1 MDGWLKKGLGGMT
14 ERLRR
19 ALFLTFAAMLAALVF
34 WIDSIAE
41 YESSVAILYLA
52 VLVLVSAVG
61 SGAEVTR
68 AAQCCVGLTVLAW
81 LVVHLHDPGAA
92 SILRCAFACIAIGV
106 TAALLIS
113 RKRLEATQQDLE
125 HSRAEVDL
133 FANSVPYVLW
143 RSNPRGEIEYLNASW
158 TAVTGMDRWD
168 VLEGQRYNE
177 VVHPDDIPILNETV
191 SAAVANRTVT
201 NLKVRIRQ
209 ADGTYRWMQIYDNPA
224 YSPLTDRVERFGGLS
239 DVHDEVV
246 AKQQLQLVRDEL
258 EVSRA
263 ELVNFTDSVPQ
274 ILWRADAEGKIDFFN
289 RRYTEITGRGA
300 DQTIEGQTQADDV
313 HPQDLETFD
322 RAWREAIAGRS
333 EVRAT
338 YRLRHASGEYR
349 WMSLVGR
356 PVRVGESPGEIR
368 YYGGISDIHDEVM
381 SHQKVKEL
389 NETLEHRV
397 AERTSELM
405 RTEQRYAGLF
415 DVSNMTF
422 AEMDFSEAEEMLDTI
437 KARGVTDLRAYM
449 TAHPDELIR
458 TLGAIRTTRVNEAL
472 ARLMGYESVADLVAN
487 PPAQNA
493 EDGTEVLLRQLEMYF
508 HDIHH
513 IDGRTVLIGKAGRR
527 IPVYFTVT
535 RLSDGLHLS
544 SHLDLSEQERIEQ
557 MRQAAQTEIA
567 RANRIATVGAFS
579 ASIAHE
585 LNQPITSMVF
595 DARTG
600 TRMIAR
606 ENPDIEGV
614 DRILQRM
621 EKNAQRISGIVQR
634 TRENL
639 VGRRRA
645 VGAVDLHRL
654 ALETRDLIDHD
665 LKRADVEME
674 VNCENTIPAIMGDPV
689 ELQQVFVN
697 LVNNAIDA
705 MRGGEGARRVTIG
718 LAAKSGSVEVRVT
731 DTGPG
736 IPEEYIQKLF
746 EPFFTTKETGIG
758 MGLEICRSAVAAMG
772 GQLTVANLPSGGACF
787 AFELPFAV
795 APPS

>member
-1 MDGWLKKGLGGMT
+1 MT
-14 ERLRR
+14 EPIRR
-19 ALFLTFAAMLAALVF
+19 PVFLTLAAALAALVF

-52 VLVLVSAVG
+52 ALVLVSAVG
-61 SGAEVTR
+61 NGREVMR
-68 AAQCCVGLTVLAW
+68 AAQGCVVLTVFAW
-81 LVVHLHDPGAA
+81 IVVHFHTPTTA
-92 SILRCAFACIAIGV
+92 SVLRCLFACIAIGV
-106 TAALLIS
+106 TAALLVS
-113 RKRLEATQQDLE
+113 RKRLETTQQDLE
-125 HSRAEVDL
+125 RSRAEVDL

-158 TAVTGMDRWD
+158 TAVTGLDRLT
-168 VLEGQRYNE
+168 VLEGQRYND

-209 ADGTYRWMQIYDNPA
+209 ANGSYRWMQIYDNPA
-224 YSPLTDRVERFGGLS
+224 YSPLTDQVERFGGLS

-246 AKQQLQLVRDEL
+246 AKQELQVVRDEL
-258 EVSRA
+258 ETSRT

-274 ILWRADAEGKIDFFN
+274 ILWRADASGRIDFFN
-289 RRYTEITGRGA
+289 RRYTEITGR
-300 DQTIEGQTQADDV
+300 DVKTTIDRQDYADDI
-313 HPQDLETFD
+313 HPDD
-322 RAWREAIAGRS
+322 RERLSDVWNEALSGHA

-338 YRLRHASGEYR
+338 YRLRHARGEYR

-356 PVRVGESPGEIR
+356 PVRLGESSGDVR
-368 YYGGISDIHDEVM
+368 YYGGISDINDEVT

-389 NETLEHRV
+389 NETLEQRV
-397 AERTSELM
+397 AERTSELVL
-405 RTEQRYAGLF
+405 TEQRYAGLF

-422 AEMDFSEAEEMLDTI
+422 AEMDFSAAETMLDAI
-437 KARGVTDLRAYM
+437 KERGVTDLPAYM
-449 TAHPDELIR
+449 TAHPDELAR

-493 EDGTEVLLRQLEMYF
+493 EDGTEVLLRQLDMYF
-508 HDIHH
+508 TGIHH
-513 IDGRTVLIGKAGRR
+513 IDGRTVLVGKGGRR

-544 SHLDLSEQERIEQ
+544 SHLDLSEQERIEE
-557 MRQAAQTEIA
+557 MRQAAQAEMA

-600 TRMIAR
+600 LRMVGR
-606 ENPDIEGV
+606 EPPDIEGV

-621 EKNAQRISGIVQR
+621 EKNAQRVAGIVQR

-645 VGAVDLHRL
+645 VGAINLQQLV
-654 ALETRDLIDHD
+654 LETRDLIDHD
-665 LKRADVEME
+665 LKRADVELE
-674 VNCENTIPAIMGDPV
+674 VICLKAVPEIMGDPV

-697 LVNNAIDA
+697 LVNNAVDA
-705 MRGGEGARRVTIG
+705 MRGQSGARCVAIE
-718 LAAKSGSVEVRVT
+718 LIAKDRSVEVRVS

-746 EPFFTTKETGIG
+746 EPFFTTKATGIG

-772 GQLTVANLPSGGACF
+772 GQLTVVNLPQGGARF
-787 AFELPFAV
+787 SFDLPFAV
-795 APPS
+795 ERTE

>member
-1 MDGWLKKGLGGMT
+1 MT
-14 ERLRR
+14 DRLRKPLFMGLAI
-19 ALFLTFAAMLAALVF
+19 ALSAVVF
-34 WIDSIAE
+34 WIDSLAE

-52 VLVLVSAVG
+52 ALVLVSAAG
-61 SGAEVTR
+61 NAKEVAR
-68 AAQCCVGLTVLAW
+68 AAQGCAGLTVLAW
-81 LVVHLHDPGAA
+81 VIVHVDGPTV
-92 SILRCAFACIAIGV
+92 SSMLRCLFACIAIGV

-125 HSRAEVDL
+125 RSRAEVDL

-143 RSNPRGEIEYLNASW
+143 RSNPQGEIEYLNESW
-158 TAVTGMDRWD
+158 TAVTGLDRWT
-168 VLEGQRYNE
+168 VLEGQRYND

-191 SAAVANRTVT
+191 SAAVANRTIT

-209 ADGTYRWMQIYDNPA
+209 ADGAYRWMQIYDNPA
-224 YSPLTDRVERFGGLS
+224 YSPLTDQVERFGGLS

-246 AKQQLQLVRDEL
+246 AKQELQQVRDEL
-258 EVSRA
+258 EISRA

-274 ILWRADAEGKIDFFN
+274 ILWRANSNGDIDFFN
-289 RRYTEITGRGA
+289 RRYTEITGRNVLA
-300 DQTIEGQTQADDV
+300 TLAQQNHADDI
-313 HPQDLETFD
+313 HPDD
-322 RAWREAIAGRS
+322 REHFELLAKNAVSNRAEI
-333 EVRAT
+333 RAT
-338 YRLRHASGEYR
+338 FRLHHVNGDYR

-356 PVRVGESPGEIR
+356 PVQFGDGPEEVR
-368 YYGGISDIHDEVM
+368 YYGGISDIHDEVT

-422 AEMDFSEAEEMLDTI
+422 AEMDFSGAEEILDAI
-437 KARGVTDLRAYM
+437 KETGVTDLRAYM
-449 TAHPDELIR
+449 AAHPDELVR
-458 TLGAIRTTRVNEAL
+458 TLGAIQTTRVNEAL
-472 ARLMGYESVADLVAN
+472 ARLMGYDSVADLVSN

-493 EDGTEVLLRQLEMYF
+493 EDGPEVLLRQLEMHFYG
-508 HDIHH
+508 INH
-513 IDGRTVLIGKAGRR
+513 IDGHTVLVGKGGRR

-535 RLSDGLHLS
+535 RLADGMHLS
-544 SHLDLSEQERIEQ
+544 SHVDLSERARIEE
-557 MRQAAQTEIA
+557 MRQAAQAEMA

-600 TRMIAR
+600 IRMMAR
-606 ENPDIEGV
+606 EMPDMEGI

-621 EKNAQRISGIVQR
+621 EKNAQRVAGIVQR

-639 VGRRRA
+639 VGKRREL
-645 VGAVDLHRL
+645 GWVDLYSL
-654 ALETRDLIDHD
+654 AVETRELIQHD
-665 LKRADVEME
+665 LKRSEVELEVTSDTPLPKIKADP
-674 VNCENTIPAIMGDPV
+674 I

-697 LVNNAIDA
+697 LVSNAIDA
-705 MRGGEGARRVTIG
+705 MRGQAGPRRITIE
-718 LAAKSGSVEVRVT
+718 LIAKETSVGVRVA

-746 EPFFTTKETGIG
+746 EPFFTTKSTGIG
-758 MGLEICRSAVAAMG
+758 MGLEICRAAVAAMG
-772 GQLTVANLPSGGACF
+772 GQLTVANQVEGGACF
-787 AFELPFAV
+787 SFDLPLPV
-795 APPS
+795 DQTLEPSA

>member
-1 MDGWLKKGLGGMT
+1 MT
-14 ERLRR
+14 KPIRR
-19 ALFLTFAAMLAALVF
+19 PVFLMLAAALAALVF
-34 WIDSIAE
+34 WVDSIAE

-61 SGAEVTR
+61 SGKEVTR
-68 AAQCCVGLTVLAW
+68 AAQGCVALTVLAW
-81 LVVHLHDPGAA
+81 VIVHLHDPKAA
-92 SILRCAFACIAIGV
+92 SILRCLFACIAIGV
-106 TAALLIS
+106 TAALLVS

-158 TAVTGMDRWD
+158 TAVTGLDRLT
-168 VLEGQRYNE
+168 VLEGQRYND
-177 VVHPDDIPILNETV
+177 VVHHDDIPILNETV

-209 ADGTYRWMQIYDNPA
+209 ANGSYRWMQIYDNPA
-224 YSPLTDRVERFGGLS
+224 YSPLTDQVERFGGLS

-246 AKQQLQLVRDEL
+246 AKQELQVVRDEL
-258 EVSRA
+258 ETSRT

-274 ILWRADAEGKIDFFN
+274 ILWRADHNGKIDFFN
-289 RRYTEITGRGA
+289 RRYTEITGRDVQA
-300 DQTIEGQTQADDV
+300 TIARQDYADDI
-313 HPQDLETFD
+313 HPED
-322 RAWREAIAGRS
+322 RKKFSRVWKEAISDRS
-333 EVRAT
+333 EVRTT
-338 YRLRHASGEYR
+338 YRLRHVTGEYR

-356 PVRVGESPGEIR
+356 PVQFGESSEEIR
-368 YYGGISDIHDEVM
+368 YYGGVSDIDDEVT

-389 NETLEHRV
+389 NETLEQRV
-397 AERTSELM
+397 AKRTSELM
-405 RTEQRYAGLF
+405 LTEQRYAGLF
-415 DVSNMTF
+415 DVSNITF
-422 AEMDFSEAEEMLDTI
+422 AEMDFSKAETILDAI
-437 KARGVTDLRAYM
+437 KDSGVTDLRSYM
-449 TAHPDELIR
+449 AAHPNELAR
-458 TLGAIRTTRVNEAL
+458 TLGAIRTTRVNDAL
-472 ARLMGYESVADLVAN
+472 ARLMGYENVADLVAN

-493 EDGTEVLLRQLEMYF
+493 EDGTEVLLRQLEMYY
-508 HDIHH
+508 HGVNH
-513 IDGRTVLIGKAGRR
+513 IDGRTVLVGKAGRR

-557 MRQAAQTEIA
+557 MRQAAQAEMA

-606 ENPDIEGV
+606 ENPDIDGI

-645 VGAVDLHRL
+645 VGTIDLHRL

-665 LKRADVEME
+665 LKRAHVELE
-674 VNCENTIPAIMGDPV
+674 VVCATAVPAIMGDQV

-705 MRGGEGARRVTIG
+705 MRGQQGVRRVTIE
-718 LAAKSGSVEVRVT
+718 LVAKDGAVEVRVS

-746 EPFFTTKETGIG
+746 EPFFTTKATGIG

-772 GQLTVANLPSGGACF
+772 GQLTVANLPAGGACF
-787 AFELPFAV
+787 AFDLPFAV
-795 APPS
+795 SQTS

>member
-1 MDGWLKKGLGGMT
+1 MYKGLGSMT
-14 ERLRR
+14 EAARR
-19 ALFLTFAAMLAALVF
+19 PFLLTLAAALAALVF

-52 VLVLVSAVG
+52 ALVLVSTVG
-61 SGAEVTR
+61 DSKEVKW
-68 AAQCCVGLTVLAW
+68 AAQGCAALTVLAW
-81 LVVHLHDPGAA
+81 VIVHWHAPTTA
-92 SILRCAFACIAIGV
+92 SVLRCLFACIAIAV
-106 TAALLIS
+106 TAALLVS
-113 RKRLEATQQDLE
+113 RKRLEATQRDLE
-125 HSRAEVDL
+125 RSRAEVDL

-158 TAVTGMDRWD
+158 TAVTGLDRLT
-168 VLEGQRYNE
+168 VLEGQRYND

-209 ADGTYRWMQIYDNPA
+209 ANGLYRWMQIYDNPA
-224 YSPLTDRVERFGGLS
+224 YSPLTDQVERFGGLS

-246 AKQQLQLVRDEL
+246 AKQQLQVVRDEL
-258 EVSRA
+258 ETSQT
-263 ELVNFTDSVPQ
+263 ELVNFADSVPQ
-274 ILWRADAEGKIDFFN
+274 ILWRADAGGKIDFFN
-289 RRYTEITGRGA
+289 RRYTEITGR
-300 DQTIEGQTQADDV
+300 DVQTAIGRQDYADDI
-313 HPQDLETFD
+313 HPDD
-322 RAWREAIAGRS
+322 RGGFLDVWNDAISGRT

-356 PVRVGESPGEIR
+356 PVQLGESSEDVR
-368 YYGGISDIHDEVM
+368 YYGGISDIHDEVL

-397 AERTSELM
+397 AERTSELLL
-405 RTEQRYAGLF
+405 TEQRYAGLF

-422 AEMDFSEAEEMLDTI
+422 AEMDFSAAEKILDAI
-437 KARGVTDLRAYM
+437 KEGGVTDLPAYM
-449 TAHPDELIR
+449 AAHPDELAR

-493 EDGTEVLLRQLEMYF
+493 EDGSEVLLRQLDMYF
-508 HDIHH
+508 KGIHH
-513 IDGRTVLIGKAGRR
+513 IDGRTVLVGKGGRR

-544 SHLDLSEQERIEQ
+544 SHVDLSEQEHIEE
-557 MRQAAQTEIA
+557 MRQAAQAEMA

-600 TRMIAR
+600 IRMMSR
-606 ENPDIEGV
+606 ESPDIEGV
-614 DRILQRM
+614 DRIMQRM
-621 EKNAQRISGIVQR
+621 EKNAQRVAGIVQR

-645 VGAVDLHRL
+645 VGAIDLHRL
-654 ALETRDLIDHD
+654 VLETRDLIDHD
-665 LKRADVEME
+665 LRRADVDLE
-674 VNCENTIPAIMGDPV
+674 VICAKPVPEIMGDPV

-697 LVNNAIDA
+697 LANNAIDA
-705 MRGGEGARRVTIG
+705 MRGQRGAKRIAIELMT
-718 LAAKSGSVEVRVT
+718 KESSVEVRVS

-746 EPFFTTKETGIG
+746 EPFFTTKATGIG
-758 MGLEICRSAVAAMG
+758 MGLEICRAAVAAMG
-772 GQLTVANLPSGGACF
+772 GQLTVVNRPQGGALF
-787 AFELPFAV
+787 SFDLPFAIKRD
-795 APPS
+795 A

>member
-1 MDGWLKKGLGGMT
+1 MDGRLNESLGGMT
-14 ERLRR
+14 EQIRR
-19 ALFLTFAAMLAALVF
+19 PVYLSLAAALATLVF
-34 WIDSIAE
+34 WIDGIAE

-52 VLVLVSAVG
+52 VLVIVSAVG
-61 SGAEVTR
+61 SAKEVTR
-68 AAQCCVGLTVLAW
+68 AAQGCVVLTVSAW
-81 LVVHLHDPGAA
+81 IVVHLHNPTAA
-92 SILRCAFACIAIGV
+92 SIMRCLFACIAVGV
-106 TAALLIS
+106 TAALLVS
-113 RKRLEATQQDLE
+113 RKRLVATQQDLE

-158 TAVTGMDRWD
+158 TAVTGLDRLT
-168 VLEGQRYNE
+168 VLEGQRYNG
-177 VVHPDDIPILNETV
+177 VVHQDDIPILTETV
-191 SAAVANRTVT
+191 SAAVANQTVT

-209 ADGTYRWMQIYDNPA
+209 ADGSYRWMQIYDKPA
-224 YSPLTDRVERFGGLS
+224 YSPLTDQVERFGGLS
-239 DVHDEVV
+239 DVHDEVI
-246 AKQQLQLVRDEL
+246 AKQELQVVRDEL
-258 EVSRA
+258 ETSRT

-274 ILWRADAEGKIDFFN
+274 ILWRADHEGKIDFFN
-289 RRYTEITGRGA
+289 RRYTDITGRDA
-300 DQTIEGQTQADDV
+300 QATIDRQDHANDLHADDREQFYKV
-313 HPQDLETFD
+313 
-322 RAWREAIAGRS
+322 WKEAISNRL

-338 YRLRHASGEYR
+338 YRLRHATGEYR

-356 PVRVGESPGEIR
+356 PVQLGGSSEESR
-368 YYGGISDIHDEVM
+368 YYGGVSDIHDEVT

-389 NETLEHRV
+389 NETLEQRV

-422 AEMDFSEAEEMLDTI
+422 AEMDFSDAEKMLEAI
-437 KARGVTDLRAYM
+437 KDKGVTDLRSYM
-449 TAHPDELIR
+449 AAHPDELAR

-493 EDGTEVLLRQLEMYF
+493 EDGAEVLLRQLEMYF
-508 HDIHH
+508 HGVDH
-513 IDGRTVLIGKAGRR
+513 IEGRTVLVGKAGRR
-527 IPVYFTVT
+527 IPVYFTVN

-557 MRQAAQTEIA
+557 MRQAAQAEMA

-606 ENPDIEGV
+606 DNPDIEGV

-621 EKNAQRISGIVQR
+621 EKNAQRIAGIVQR

-639 VGRRRA
+639 VGGRRA
-645 VGAVDLHRL
+645 VGAVDLHRI

-665 LKRADVEME
+665 LKRAHVEME
-674 VNCENTIPAIMGDPV
+674 VVCANAVPAIIGDPV

-705 MRGGEGARRVTIG
+705 MRGQQGARLVTIS
-718 LAAKSGSVEVRVT
+718 LIAKVGAVEVMVS

-746 EPFFTTKETGIG
+746 EPFFTTKATGIG

-772 GQLTVANLPSGGACF
+772 GQLTVANLPTGGACF
-787 AFELPFAV
+787 AFDLPFAV
-795 APPS
+795 AQSS

>member
-1 MDGWLKKGLGGMT
+1 MT

-19 ALFLTFAAMLAALVF
+19 PLFLSLAIGLSAAVF
-34 WIDSIAE
+34 WVDSIAE

-52 VLVLVSAVG
+52 ALVLVSAVG
-61 SGAEVTR
+61 NAKEVAR
-68 AAQCCVGLTVLAW
+68 AAQACAGLTFLSW
-81 LVVHLHDPGAA
+81 IIVHVQEPTA
-92 SILRCAFACIAIGV
+92 SSVLRCLFACIAIGV

-113 RKRLEATQQDLE
+113 RKRLEATKQDLE
-125 HSRAEVDL
+125 RSRAEVDL

-158 TAVTGMDRWD
+158 TAVTGLDRWT
-168 VLEGQRYNE
+168 VLEGQRYND
-177 VVHPDDIPILNETV
+177 VVHPDDIPILSETV

-209 ADGTYRWMQIYDNPA
+209 ADGSYRWMQIYDNPA
-224 YSPLTDRVERFGGLS
+224 YSPLTDQVERFGGLS

-246 AKQQLQLVRDEL
+246 AKQELQQVRDEL
-258 EVSRA
+258 EISRA

-274 ILWRADAEGKIDFFN
+274 ILWRADSRGDIDFFN
-289 RRYTEITGRGA
+289 RRYTEITGRDVQA
-300 DQTIEGQTQADDV
+300 TIEQQNHADDI
-313 HPQDLETFD
+313 HPDD
-322 RAWREAIAGRS
+322 REQFELLFEADVLNHT

-338 YRLRHASGEYR
+338 FRLRHANGDYR

-356 PVRVGESPGEIR
+356 PVQFGEGSEEVR
-368 YYGGISDIHDEVM
+368 YYGGISDIHDEVA

-422 AEMDFSEAEEMLDTI
+422 AEMDFSAADEILDAIKEA
-437 KARGVTDLRAYM
+437 GVTDLRAYM
-449 TAHPDELIR
+449 SAHPDELAR

-472 ARLMGYESVADLVAN
+472 ARLMGYDSVADLISN

-493 EDGTEVLLRQLEMYF
+493 DDGPEVLLRQLEMHFYGVN
-508 HDIHH
+508 H
-513 IDGRTVLIGKAGRR
+513 IDGHTVLVGKGGRR

-535 RLSDGLHLS
+535 RLADGLHLS
-544 SHLDLSEQERIEQ
+544 SHVDLSERARIEE
-557 MRQAAQTEIA
+557 MRQAAQAEMA

-595 DARTG
+595 DAKTG
-600 TRMIAR
+600 IRMMSR
-606 ENPDIEGV
+606 EKPDMEGI

-621 EKNAQRISGIVQR
+621 EKNALRVAGIVQR

-639 VGRRRA
+639 VGRRREL
-645 VGAVDLHRL
+645 GWIDLYSL
-654 ALETRDLIDHD
+654 AIETRYLIQHD
-665 LKRADVEME
+665 LQRSHVQLDVICATPVPGIKADP
-674 VNCENTIPAIMGDPV
+674 I

-697 LVNNAIDA
+697 LVSNAIDA
-705 MRGGEGARRVTIG
+705 MRGQAESRRITIELIAREM
-718 LAAKSGSVEVRVT
+718 SVGVRVS

-736 IPEEYIQKLF
+736 IPEEHIQKLF
-746 EPFFTTKETGIG
+746 EPFFTTKSTGIG

-772 GQLTVANLPSGGACF
+772 GQLTATNLAEGGACF
-787 AFELPFAV
+787 SFDLPFPVEQTV
-795 APPS
+795 ASSPSTDFETK

>member
-1 MDGWLKKGLGGMT
+1 MT
-14 ERLRR
+14 ERVRR
-19 ALFLTFAAMLAALVF
+19 VSFLILAVVLAAVVF
-34 WIDSIAE
+34 FIDSIAD

-52 VLVLVSAVG
+52 VLALVSAVG
-61 SGAEVTR
+61 NAKEVTR
-68 AAQCCVGLTVLAW
+68 AAQACVILTVLGW
-81 LVVHLHDPGAA
+81 LVVHLGDPKFT
-92 SILRCAFACIAIGV
+92 SILRCLFACIAIGV
-106 TAALLIS
+106 TAALLVS

-125 HSRAEVDL
+125 RSRAEVDL

-158 TAVTGMDRWD
+158 TVVTGLDRVT
-168 VLEGQRYNE
+168 VLQGQRYND

-209 ADGTYRWMQIYDNPA
+209 ADGAYRWMQIYDNPA
-224 YSPLTDRVERFGGLS
+224 YSPLTDQVERFGGLS

-246 AKQQLQLVRDEL
+246 AKQELQVVRDQLEISRTEL
-258 EVSRA
+258 M
-263 ELVNFTDSVPQ
+263 NFTDSVPQ
-274 ILWRADAEGKIDFFN
+274 ILWRADAMGKIDFVN
-289 RRYTEITGRGA
+289 RRYTEITAR
-300 DQTIEGQTQADDV
+300 DVQTAVGLENWLDDIHPDDRERFDDV
-313 HPQDLETFD
+313 WKD
-322 RAWREAIAGRS
+322 AILNRN

-356 PVRVGESPGEIR
+356 PVQLSESSDETR
-368 YYGGISDIHDEVM
+368 YYGGISDIHDEVI

-389 NETLEHRV
+389 NETLEQRV
-397 AERTSELM
+397 AERTSELL
-405 RTEQRYAGLF
+405 RTEQRYIGLF

-422 AEMDFSEAEEMLDTI
+422 AEMDFSDAEKMLDAI
-437 KARGVTDLRAYM
+437 KASGVTDLRAYM
-449 TAHPDELIR
+449 AAHPDELASTI
-458 TLGAIRTTRVNEAL
+458 GAIRTTRVNEAL
-472 ARLMGYESVADLVAN
+472 ARMMGYESVAELVAN

-493 EDGTEVLLRQLEMYF
+493 EDGAEVLFRQLEMYF
-508 HDIHH
+508 YGVDH
-513 IDGRTVLIGKAGRR
+513 IDGRTVLAGKEGRR

-557 MRQAAQTEIA
+557 MRQAAQAEMA

-600 TRMIAR
+600 IRMIAR
-606 ENPDIEGV
+606 ENPDMEGV

-621 EKNAQRISGIVQR
+621 EKNARRVSGIVQR

-639 VGRRRA
+639 VGKRRP
-645 VGAVDLHRL
+645 VEPINLKRL
-654 ALETRDLIDHD
+654 VMETRDLIDHD
-665 LKRADVEME
+665 LKTAHVELE
-674 VNCENTIPAIMGDPV
+674 VVSVRSLPEIMGDPV

-697 LVNNAIDA
+697 LVNNAVDA
-705 MRGGEGARRVTIG
+705 MRGQHGVRRVSIE
-718 LAAKSGSVEVRVT
+718 LVAKDSSVEVRVT

-746 EPFFTTKETGIG
+746 EPFFTTKATGIG

-772 GQLTVANLPSGGACF
+772 GQLTVANLPEGGARF
-787 AFELPFAV
+787 SFELPFAIGR
-795 APPS
+795 PI